1 VGKRAAAADWLPDD
15 LLLSV
20 LSHLPQREA
29 NLCEGAVLLTSRC
42 VEALALV
49 CLFASLLAL
58 IRTAGLCLAL
68 DAARRPCRPSA
79 DQSTLCPCPA
89 GARRSGCAAMAPA
102 GAAPAVHIQVACLKV
117 WPFWCLSG
125 RARAAVPAWAGA
137 SSGRGGWRPR
147 RVGAAPATGCLGAA
161 VSHAAA
167 ISAQV
172 RGQQI

>member
-1 VGKRAAAADWLPDD
+1 MGKRAAAADWLPDD

-89 GARRSGCAAMAPA
+89 GARRSGCAAA
-102 GAAPAVHIQVACLKV
+102 GA
-117 WPFWCLSG
+117 
-125 RARAAVPAWAGA
+125 
-137 SSGRGGWRPR
+137 GWRCACR
-147 RVGAAPATGCLGAA
+147 AHSSCMSQSLALLVSQRQSTCCGACMGGC
-161 VSHAAA
+161 
-167 ISAQV
+167 
-172 RGQQI
+172 QQRSRW